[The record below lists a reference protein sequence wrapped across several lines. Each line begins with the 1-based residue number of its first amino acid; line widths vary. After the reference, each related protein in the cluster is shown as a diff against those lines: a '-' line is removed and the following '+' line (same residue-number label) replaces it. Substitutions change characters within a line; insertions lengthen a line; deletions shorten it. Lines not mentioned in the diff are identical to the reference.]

1 MALMKKGAEANLY
14 LEQGAKVLNGIVEGM
29 VVVKHRITKRYRIPE
44 IDRQLRA
51 ARTALESKLFSDA
64 KRAGVPAPLVYEV
77 DLVGMRIVMEFIE
90 GRQVKLVLEK
100 MRPAV
105 RRKLCE
111 LIGRQV
117 ARLHRAGIVHGD
129 LTTSNMVLTRDG
141 KVYFVD
147 FGLGE
152 YTPSVEARGVD
163 LHLLRRA
170 LQSIHFRI
178 TDEAY
183 RAVLSG
189 YRREFGRGAE
199 EVIRRA
205 EEVGRRGRYVAKEE
219 RAWH

>member
-14 LEQGAKVLNGIVEGM
+14 LEQGAKVLHRVVEGM
-29 VVVKHRITKRYRIPE
+29 VVVKHRIPKRYRIKE
-44 IDRQLRA
+44 IDRQLRE

-64 KRAGVPAPLVYEV
+64 KRAGVPTPLVYEV

-100 MRPAV
+100 MRPAA

-129 LTTSNMVLTRDG
+129 LTTSNMILTRDG

-147 FGLGE
+147 FGLGG

-178 TDEAY
+178 TEEAY

-205 EEVGRRGRYVAKEE
+205 EEVGRRGRYVVKEE